1 MTRRRPARVSTKLTF
16 RTQEMRPLR
25 LEVLDFEVVGDAIG
39 IDASALHDT
48 QQAPVPEP
56 SPPLLG
62 SGPAVLDD

>member
-1 MTRRRPARVSTKLTF
+1 
-16 RTQEMRPLR
+16 MRPLR